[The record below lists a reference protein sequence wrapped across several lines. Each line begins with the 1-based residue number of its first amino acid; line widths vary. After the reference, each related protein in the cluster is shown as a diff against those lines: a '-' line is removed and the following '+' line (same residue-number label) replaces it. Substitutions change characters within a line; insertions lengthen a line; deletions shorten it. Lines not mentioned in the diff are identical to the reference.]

1 MTTAQRSILLILP
14 ADNFNE
20 QEFLTVKTVLCRKNF
35 NIFIASDA
43 HTLCIGSDGLR
54 VRADVNLY
62 NMHVQNF
69 AAVVYIGGEGVRN
82 YWNNLMLQKI
92 ASDFNKANKIVAAI
106 CSAPVILA
114 KAGVLSEREVTCYPA
129 DKKEIE
135 KTNLIYKDQPVIV
148 CGNIITAQSPET
160 SSEFVN
166 MIVSHL
172 SK

>member
-20 QEFLTVKTVLCRKNF
+20 QEFLTVKNVLVKKNF

-135 KTNLIYKDQPVIV
+135 KTKSIYKDQPVVV

>member
-20 QEFLTVKTVLCRKNF
+20 QEFLTVKNVLVRKKF

-114 KAGVLSEREVTCYPA
+114 KAGVLSDRDVTCYYA

-135 KTNLIYKDQPVIV
+135 KTKLNYKDQPVVV

-160 SSEFVN
+160 SSEFANV
-166 MIVSHL
+166 IVSHL

>member
-1 MTTAQRSILLILP
+1 MTAAQRSILLILP
-14 ADNFNE
+14 ASNFNE
-20 QEFLTVKTVLCRKNF
+20 QEFLTVKNVLGRKNF

-82 YWNNLMLQKI
+82 YWNNLLLQKI

-106 CSAPVILA
+106 CSAPIILA
-114 KAGVLSEREVTCYPA
+114 KAGVLSDRDVTCYPA

-135 KTNLIYKDQPVIV
+135 KTKLSYKDKPVVV
-148 CGNIITAQSPET
+148 CGNIITAQSPEA
-160 SSEFVN
+160 SSEFANV
-166 MIVSHL
+166 IVSHL